1 MNEAFTTIN
10 LGVILGGPL
19 DLQSMQIEPEWQLGS
34 TLKFESASNP
44 DVSWAYTLVA
54 LPASGEGALIT
65 PDGGFHT
72 FDDGGRDD
80 IVHVARLREGRIG
93 HALLHRASWEAQSAA
108 ILEQAE
114 QAMTESQREVP
125 PSEQVTTIPFDD
137 VAVEHGLVQLP

>member
-1 MNEAFTTIN
+1 MNKAFTTIN

-19 DLQSMQIEPEWQLGS
+19 DLQSIQIEPEWQLGS
-34 TLKFESASNP
+34 TVKFDSASNP
-44 DVSWAYTLVA
+44 DVSWAYALVA

-65 PDGGFHT
+65 PDGAFHT

-114 QAMTESQREVP
+114 QAMAQSEREVP
-125 PSEQVTTIPFDD
+125 PSDQVTSIALDNVT
-137 VAVEHGLVQLP
+137 VEHGLVQLP